1 MNPELNILNRLQSA
15 YPRGLRENILNSD
28 LRVEGNGLSMTDMRR
43 HCRNLEARKQVT
55 IVEAQDYTLITITP
69 DGLARLAE

>member
-1 MNPELNILNRLQSA
+1 MNPELLILEALQSS

-28 LRVEGNGLSMTDMRR
+28 LRVNGTPMSLTDQQR
-43 HCRNLEARKQVT
+43 HCRNIENKGQVT

-69 DGLARLAE
+69 SGLARLAE

>member
-1 MNPELNILNRLQSA
+1 
-15 YPRGLRENILNSD
+15 
-28 LRVEGNGLSMTDMRR
+28 MTDMRR